1 MSAHELDFLAD
12 QTEETSTRFV
22 TFIGGSMRRFDLAL
36 TATTRFYGKTL
47 VTDLQSGLTAIL
59 GQDDLE
65 EEGYLE
71 HFYRLTDEEAA
82 DLRQFLSLVVGA
94 AHFTD

>member
-1 MSAHELDFLAD
+1 MNINELDFLSD
-12 QTEETSTRFV
+12 STEQTSTRFV
-22 TFIGGSMRRFDLAL
+22 TVIGNSMHRFDLAV
-36 TATTRFYGKTL
+36 TTTNRFYGKKL

-71 HFYRLTDEEAA
+71 HFYKLTEEEAE
-82 DLRQFLSLVVGA
+82 DLRQFLSLVVGEVN
-94 AHFTD
+94 FTD